1 MDWFKHENCY
11 VHMNSFCG
19 INLWFRKFNTTTDI
33 LYGRNQS
40 CRALKKNFNVPH
52 GVYYIHPWRDE
63 RKIKVDCFGKIL
75 IDWLIEFFS
84 TTYGWTMSLCILSI
98 FTSFFKIYRKT
109 EKHYVSI
116 FFARYG
122 LCVTD
127 TDLKN
132 GHNLYSRNYRADSA
146 FLNTLDKLIFLRK
159 IAFICRHWNGTH
171 QVNYRL
177 AGNTKAYNFF
187 ALNSDERPTSDSMT
201 LTSELGS
208 TDYKL
213 ADGKYSDPSVNDQNR
228 LVREIFVTAGGIKF
242 DIMADSRICFY
253 NVGSWIQFFVEF
265 W

>member
-1 MDWFKHENCY
+1 
-11 VHMNSFCG
+11 MNSFCD

-122 LCVTD
+122 LCANFLIHII
-127 TDLKN
+127 LKFQ
-132 GHNLYSRNYRADSA
+132 DSY
-146 FLNTLDKLIFLRK
+146 LRRR
-159 IAFICRHWNGTH
+159 I
-171 QVNYRL
+171 
-177 AGNTKAYNFF
+177 NTKPNGKQKWGEDRKRLLISHQSLYKKNRG
-187 ALNSDERPTSDSMT
+187 LR
-201 LTSELGS
+201 
-208 TDYKL
+208 TDHKQV
-213 ADGKYSDPSVNDQNR
+213 KNI
-228 LVREIFVTAGGIKF
+228 ET
-242 DIMADSRICFY
+242 
-253 NVGSWIQFFVEF
+253 
-265 W
+265 